1 MSRLLNMTVKMKLII
16 AMICAVAI
24 PAAAIGIASIQTS
37 KTATQQS
44 ITDSASQYVSIV
56 NSIVNDA
63 LLRKR
68 VDSDY
73 FIKAITGNM
82 IDGPQSPLIVSR
94 FKQYLELHPEVA
106 DIYIGTEDG
115 LMIRGVPKDDTNYDP
130 RKRDW
135 YKLGLE
141 AGGEIAMTSVIIN
154 TSGKPAIVMS
164 RQLADKSGV
173 LGISLNMESLRK
185 MTEIAV
191 GRDGYV
197 VLLDN
202 YGKVIQHPVL
212 EAAADGDPVYTEK
225 MFEKDSGIFDYQ
237 LDGRD
242 KKMLFETNELS
253 GWKIGGSLYM
263 DEINEVSNSIGRVVI
278 LTVCMTLIVLIP
290 MSILLVNSIIR
301 PMQKL
306 QRAAE
311 KAAGG
316 DLTETI
322 QISRKDEIGK
332 LASSFGTMIESLR
345 VMINRVQDTTGQLT
359 ASSEELAAG
368 AQQTSSAVAH
378 VSESLEGLASGSE
391 RQVDSVQQGS
401 HNMELIAEEIVQLS
415 QRMKEISSG
424 MRDAQTS
431 VREGTAAADTAT
443 RQIYTVQEA
452 VMRLGEVV
460 VTLEGRSNE
469 IGQIVEVITGIA
481 RQTNLLAL
489 NASIEAAR
497 AGEHGRGFAVV
508 ASEVRKL
515 AANSEEAAAQISG
528 LIANVH
534 ADMAEVA
541 SEMDTARDKVTAGM
555 EAVHVSENSFTRIS
569 GNVEESTE
577 TLEKVSKA
585 FVEMTDTI
593 AQSVRQM
600 EHIRAISEQS
610 ASITD
615 TVSAATEQQLA
626 SIQEVA
632 GSATELSKLAEQ
644 LQQLVLRFKL

>member
-24 PAAAIGIASIQTS
+24 PAAAIGFASIQTS

-44 ITDSASQYVSIV
+44 IMDSASQYVSIV

-68 VDSDY
+68 VDADY
-73 FIKAITGNM
+73 FMTAITGNM
-82 IDGPQSPLIVSR
+82 IDGADSPLIVSR
-94 FKQYLELHPEVA
+94 FKQYLALHPEVA
-106 DIYIGTEDG
+106 DIFIGTEEG

-130 RKRDW
+130 RNRDW

-141 AGGEIAMTSVIIN
+141 AGGEIAMTGVAIN
-154 TSGKPAIVMS
+154 TSGEPAIVLS

-173 LGISLNMESLRK
+173 LGISLNMESLRE

-191 GRDGYV
+191 GKDGYV
-197 VLLDN
+197 LLLDN

-225 MFEKDSGIFDYQ
+225 MFEKDSGIIDYP

-242 KKMLFETNELS
+242 KKMMFETNELS
-253 GWKIGGSLYM
+253 GWKIGGSMYV
-263 DEINEVSNSIGRVVI
+263 DEINEVSNGIARVVI
-278 LTVCMTLIVLIP
+278 WTVCITLVILIP
-290 MSILLVNSIIR
+290 VSILLVNSITR
-301 PMQKL
+301 PL
-306 QRAAE
+306 QRLQKVAE

-316 DLTETI
+316 DLTEVI
-322 QISRKDEIGK
+322 RISRKDEIGK

-345 VMINRVQDTTGQLT
+345 GMIIRVQATTGQLT

-368 AQQTSSAVAH
+368 AQQTSSAVVH

-391 RQVDSVQQGS
+391 RQVVSVQQGS
-401 HNMELIAEEIVQLS
+401 QNMGLISEEIVQLS
-415 QRMKEISSG
+415 QRMEEISSG
-424 MRDAQTS
+424 MMDAQAS

-460 VTLEGRSNE
+460 VTLESRSHE
-469 IGQIVEVITGIA
+469 IGQIVEVISEIA
-481 RQTNLLAL
+481 QQTNLLAL

-515 AANSEEAAAQISG
+515 AGNSEQAAAQISG

-534 ADMAEVA
+534 TDMAEVA
-541 SEMDTARDKVTAGM
+541 TEMGIARDRVVAGM
-555 EAVHVSENSFTRIS
+555 EAVRVSEKSFTRIS
-569 GNVEESTE
+569 GNVDESSE
-577 TLEKVSKA
+577 TLEKVSNA
-585 FVEMTDTI
+585 FAEMTDTI
-593 AQSVRQM
+593 AGSVRQM

-626 SIQEVA
+626 SIEEVA
-632 GSATELSKLAEQ
+632 ASATELSKLAEQ
-644 LQQLVLRFKL
+644 LQQMVLRFKL

>member
-1 MSRLLNMTVKMKLII
+1 MTVKLKLII

-24 PAAAIGIASIQTS
+24 PAAAIGFASIQTS
-37 KTATQQS
+37 KTATQRS
-44 ITDSASQYVSIV
+44 IMDSASQYVSIV

-68 VDSDY
+68 VDADY
-73 FIKAITGNM
+73 FMTAITGNM
-82 IDGPQSPLIVSR
+82 IDGAESPLIVSR

-106 DIYIGTEDG
+106 DIYIGTEEG

-130 RKRDW
+130 RNRDW

-141 AGGEIAMTSVIIN
+141 AGGEIAMTGVGIN
-154 TSGKPAIVMS
+154 TSGEPAIVLS

-173 LGISLNMESLRK
+173 LGISLNMESLRE

-191 GRDGYV
+191 GKDGYV
-197 VLLDN
+197 LLLDN
-202 YGKVIQHPVL
+202 YGKVIQHPVVD
-212 EAAADGDPVYTEK
+212 AAADGDPVYTEK

-242 KKMLFETNELS
+242 KKMVFETNELS
-253 GWKIGGSLYM
+253 GWKIGGSMYM
-263 DEINEVSNSIGRVVI
+263 DEINEVSNGIARVVI
-278 LTVCMTLIVLIP
+278 WAVCITLVILIP
-290 MSILLVNSIIR
+290 VSILLVNSITR
-301 PMQKL
+301 PL
-306 QRAAE
+306 QRLQKVAE

-316 DLTETI
+316 DLTEVI
-322 QISRKDEIGK
+322 HISRKDEIGK
-332 LASSFGTMIESLR
+332 LAASFGTMIESLR
-345 VMINRVQDTTGQLT
+345 GMIIRVQDTTGQLT

-368 AQQTSSAVAH
+368 AQQTSSAVVH
-378 VSESLEGLASGSE
+378 VSKSLEGLASGSE
-391 RQVDSVQQGS
+391 RQVVSVQQGS
-401 HNMELIAEEIVQLS
+401 QNMGLISEEIVQLS

-424 MRDAQTS
+424 MMDAQAS
-431 VREGTAAADTAT
+431 VREGTAASDTAT

-452 VMRLGEVV
+452 VMRLGGVV
-460 VTLEGRSNE
+460 VTLESRSHE
-469 IGQIVEVITGIA
+469 IGQIVEVITEIA
-481 RQTNLLAL
+481 QQTNLLAL

-515 AANSEEAAAQISG
+515 AGNSEQAAAQISG
-528 LIANVH
+528 LIANVYT
-534 ADMAEVA
+534 DMAEVA
-541 SEMDTARDKVTAGM
+541 SEMDIARDKVVAGM
-555 EAVHVSENSFTRIS
+555 EAVRVSEESFTRIS
-569 GNVEESTE
+569 GNVEESSE
-577 TLEKVSKA
+577 TLEKVSNA
-585 FVEMTDTI
+585 FAEMTDTI
-593 AQSVRQM
+593 ARSVRQM

-626 SIQEVA
+626 SIEEVA
-632 GSATELSKLAEQ
+632 ASATELSKLAEQ

>member
-1 MSRLLNMTVKMKLII
+1 
-16 AMICAVAI
+16 
-24 PAAAIGIASIQTS
+24 
-37 KTATQQS
+37 
-44 ITDSASQYVSIV
+44 
-56 NSIVNDA
+56 
-63 LLRKR
+63 
-68 VDSDY
+68 
-73 FIKAITGNM
+73 
-82 IDGPQSPLIVSR
+82 
-94 FKQYLELHPEVA
+94 
-106 DIYIGTEDG
+106 
-115 LMIRGVPKDDTNYDP
+115 
-130 RKRDW
+130 
-135 YKLGLE
+135 
-141 AGGEIAMTSVIIN
+141 
-154 TSGKPAIVMS
+154 
-164 RQLADKSGV
+164 
-173 LGISLNMESLRK
+173 
-185 MTEIAV
+185 
-191 GRDGYV
+191 
-197 VLLDN
+197 
-202 YGKVIQHPVL
+202 
-212 EAAADGDPVYTEK
+212 
-225 MFEKDSGIFDYQ
+225 
-237 LDGRD
+237 
-242 KKMLFETNELS
+242 
-253 GWKIGGSLYM
+253 
-263 DEINEVSNSIGRVVI
+263 
-278 LTVCMTLIVLIP
+278 

-541 SEMDTARDKVTAGM
+541 SEMDIARDKVTAGM